1 MSIEIRKVVRQI
13 LAPMTVVVPCMALM
27 AAAPVVAVAQNSDQ
41 SSTTQSGPIQPAA
54 APKLKQVTIVAAEEA
69 VATVNPT
76 IFQNVSPSSSVV
88 SVLQN
93 VPGFDS
99 QTLGVGGF
107 VVSDTAFTLDGFT
120 DDELGST
127 YDGVPYINTF
137 LGGLFGEGDQ
147 PIGQPLVPMDVSGA
161 DVYSGANTQ
170 SQSSIDD
177 LGGTIAFEP
186 ALPSQQSHVDV
197 GVTGGEYQGGGSETQ
212 ESFGINSGAIS
223 SLDGL
228 NVLAKVQHTLLHGP
242 WDNVVERLNSYY
254 LAAVQPTSSGE
265 IKLVALVNAANGQPP
280 TYVPASFITQGGY
293 DYNFPTDVSYTNQ
306 ESQSSFVALSAKSL
320 LNPFMI
326 GEITAFYNGTNNE
339 RIGYANPIYDNYYNG
354 YEYDLNITLK
364 TCSALNAYE
373 SSSSAPSTAYPELYD
388 CAAAD
393 SMFGSP
399 AAGTAYQ
406 HYVQNYA
413 EQGAQGHLTVLL
425 PDNTVEVGA
434 LGFDAP
440 MLSEESWFGQWPS
453 PIGTTGYNMAWLEH
467 DSQTWMQGYLEDNIE
482 LFDRK
487 LHIYPGIKYSR
498 LAMFSNDDQ
507 GYYYDFSGSVAE
519 TYKWVEDSI
528 GVNYAFT
535 PQLNAYVNFGQSTK
549 PPNVSALYG
558 NIGASQEPIAPNV
571 KPEKVNNIDAGVR
584 FRNAY
589 YNWDVAFFNRD
600 ITNIFSETYSDVTG
614 ITLTK
619 NAGNALYRGFNL
631 GGGVELPYDLAL
643 TGNLGYTNAKYTA
656 NFTSVEGV
664 AFTDG
669 MPLANIPRLTGNLQ
683 LAYSNGPWYASLQD
697 HYRGWEYVTNY
708 ETGVTT
714 NFKLGGYGTLN
725 LYGGYKW
732 NVDTSTLQS
741 VKVDVHVD
749 NLLDRHAPFYSE
761 GLDTASTPNF
771 LWEIYNMP
779 LFASVSV
786 TASFF

>member
-1 MSIEIRKVVRQI
+1 MSIEIRKVLQQVS
-13 LAPMTVVVPCMALM
+13 APMAVAVLFVALT
-27 AAAPVVAVAQNSDQ
+27 AAAPAVAAAQNSDQ
-41 SSTTQSGPIQPAA
+41 TSTSQSASTQPQ
-54 APKLKQVTIVAAEEA
+54 LKEVKIVAAEEA

-76 IFQNVSPSSSVV
+76 KFEHVSPSVSIV

-120 DDELGST
+120 DDELGSS
-127 YDGVPYINTF
+127 YDGVPYLNTF

-147 PIGQPLVPMDVSGA
+147 PIGQPLVAMDVSGA
-161 DVYSGANTQ
+161 NVYSGANTQ

-186 ALPSQQSHVDV
+186 ALPSDQLHVDL
-197 GVTGGEYQGGGSETQ
+197 GMTGGEYQGGGSETQ
-212 ESFGINSGAIS
+212 ETFGINSGAIDA
-223 SLDGL
+223 LNGL
-228 NVLAKVQHTLLHGP
+228 NVLAKVQHTLIHGP
-242 WDNVVERLNSYY
+242 WDNVVERVNSYY
-254 LAAVQPTSSGE
+254 LAAVQPTSSGQ

-293 DYNFPTDVSYTNQ
+293 DYNFPTDVTYTNQ

-320 LNPFMI
+320 LNPYMI
-326 GEITAFYNGTNNE
+326 GEITAFYNGTNND
-339 RIGYANPIYDNYYNG
+339 RIGYANPMYENYYKG
-354 YEYDLNITLK
+354 YEYDLNVTLK
-364 TCSALNAYE
+364 SCNALDSYE
-373 SSSSAPSTAYPELYD
+373 EYSGLPASAYPESYD

-393 SMFGSP
+393 SMFGSNW
-399 AAGTAYQ
+399 AGTAYQ
-406 HYVQNYA
+406 HYIQNYS
-413 EQGAQGHLTVLL
+413 EQGAQGHLTLLL

-434 LGFDAP
+434 LGFTAP
-440 MLSEESWFGQWPS
+440 MLSEESWYGAWPS

-482 LFDRK
+482 LFDQK

-519 TYKWVEDSI
+519 TYKWIEDSI

-558 NIGASQEPIAPNV
+558 NIGASQEPIPPNV

-584 FRNAY
+584 FKNAE

-600 ITNIFSETYSDVTG
+600 ITDIFSETYSDVTG

-631 GGGVELPYDLAL
+631 GGGLVLPYDFQLL
-643 TGNLGYTNAKYTA
+643 GNLGYTNAKYTA
-656 NFTSVEGV
+656 NFTDVSGV

-669 MPLANIPRLTGNLQ
+669 MPLANIPRITGNLE
-683 LAYSNGPWYASLQD
+683 LVYSNGPWYASVQD
-697 HYRGWEYVTNY
+697 HYRGWEYVKDY

-714 NFKLGGYGTLN
+714 NFKLGGFGTLN
-725 LYGGYKW
+725 LDAAYTW
-732 NVDTSTLQS
+732 NVNTTTLQS
-741 VKVDVHVD
+741 LKLDLHID
-749 NLLDRHAPFYSE
+749 NVLDRHAPFYSE

-771 LWEIYNMP
+771 LWVIYNTPM
-779 LFASVSV
+779 FAGLTV
-786 TASFF
+786 TASLF